1 MTYYNRLIIL
11 FALGWLFAQ
20 EEVSTAPVFSDYQ
33 ISSEKFF
40 TDANGNI
47 KMFVNVWGHVNGP
60 GLHEVYDGIDLAT
73 LMSLVGGRKPGANL
87 KTVRLYREVPEE
99 DGQMVYNINLD
110 SFFQSGNRSEFIK
123 VKPNDTIV
131 IPQKFSN
138 YILSQVGT
146 LNTFLSMMNIYLQI
160 QRSN

>member
-1 MTYYNRLIIL
+1 MTHNKKLIVL

-20 EEVSTAPVFSDYQ
+20 DEALTSPEFSDYQ

-73 LMSLVGGRKPGANL
+73 IMSLVGGAKPGANL
-87 KTVRLYREVPEE
+87 KNVRLYREVPEE
-99 DGQMVYNINLD
+99 NGHMVYTINLD
-110 SFFQSGNRSEFIK
+110 SFFCSIEFFI
-123 VKPNDTIV
+123 VFPNVFCVPIFF
-131 IPQKFSN
+131 I
-138 YILSQVGT
+138 
-146 LNTFLSMMNIYLQI
+146 
-160 QRSN
+160 